1 MQFEFSIMI
10 FSYNWLQSFFEK
22 RLPNPKKLGEL
33 LTLHSFEVQKIEK
46 RGNDWVFDIDV
57 TPNRADCFSHLGMA
71 KECGAILNSK
81 LKTQKSTFVPSS
93 GRGKPQ
99 LKTKNLDIKN
109 FITIEVKSKTDC
121 PRYTAKVILGVKVK
135 PSPRW
140 IQERLISCGLQ
151 PINNIVDA
159 TNYVMLEV
167 GQPLHAFDLDKIK
180 GANSKQIPNPKSQIP
195 NNVKKIIIRRA
206 RKGEKIK
213 TLDDKIYILNENIL
227 VIADKES
234 PIAIAGIKGGK
245 KAQISE
251 ETKNILI
258 ESANFNP
265 VLIRKGQREL
275 KLKTDASFRF
285 EHGLD
290 PNMTEMALL
299 RVTSLIQ
306 EIAGGKVLAG
316 EVDYY
321 PQKVKP
327 RTVNLNIKKLQKV
340 LGIEIPPNKVL
351 EVLKRLGL
359 EIKKRKKDIIVVG
372 IPTIRKDLQIEEDLI
387 EEVGRIYGYEHITV
401 NPPKTLLKLPEK
413 EDALVWAS
421 KVRRILKELGF
432 VELYNYSFISEKD
445 KQKLDLVKLIELE
458 NPISDEFKY
467 LRPSLLINL
476 IKNIQENQ
484 KNFKQFKLFE
494 IGKIFYQQ
502 KEKLAEKR
510 MLSGVIFGE
519 KDGFYLIKGII
530 DSLLEQLGVSDV
542 FYDEYQPTP
551 EDSLCSFWHIRKS
564 AEIKVSNKEIGFLGE
579 ISKKVTSLY
588 DIHSEIYAFDIDFDK
603 LSKLASEEQEYLPI
617 SKYPAAVR
625 DIAILT
631 PLNTKVADV
640 MNAIY
645 GAGGKLL
652 KDVDLFDI
660 YMGEEIPDGKKN
672 LAFHLIFQ
680 SDQKTLSSEEVD
692 KLFTKIIQALEE
704 NPEWEVRK

>member
-1 MQFEFSIMI
+1 MI
-10 FSYNWLQSFFEK
+10 FSYNWLQSFFDK

-46 RGNDWVFDIDV
+46 KENDWVFDIDI
-57 TPNRADCFSHLGMA
+57 TPNRVDCFSHLGIA

-81 LKTQKSTFVPSS
+81 LKTQKS
-93 GRGKPQ
+93 KPQ
-99 LKTKNLDIKN
+99 PKTKNLDIKN

-121 PRYTAKVILGVKVK
+121 PRYTGKVILGVKVK
-135 PSPRW
+135 PSPKW
-140 IQERLISCGLQ
+140 LKERLISCGVL

-159 TNYVMLEV
+159 TNYVMLEL

-180 GANSKQIPNPKSQIP
+180 GENAKSQIP

-206 RKGEKIK
+206 RKGEKIEA
-213 TLDDKIYILNENIL
+213 LDDKTYILNENIL
-227 VIADKES
+227 VIADKEG

-251 ETKNILI
+251 ETQNIFI
-258 ESANFNP
+258 ESANFDP
-265 VLIRKGQREL
+265 ILIRKGQREL
-275 KLKTDASFRF
+275 KLKTDASLRF

-327 RTVNLNIKKLQKV
+327 WTVNLDIKKLQKV

-351 EVLKRLGL
+351 EILKRLGL

-387 EEVGRIYGYEHITV
+387 EEIGRIYGYQHIPPIV
-401 NPPKTLLKLPEK
+401 PKTVLRLPEK
-413 EDALVWAS
+413 EDALVWVS

-432 VELYNYSFISEKD
+432 VEVYNYSFVSEKD
-445 KQKLDLVKLIELE
+445 KQKLNLVKLIELE
-458 NPISDEFKY
+458 NPVSDEFKY

-502 KEKLAEKR
+502 KEKLFEKR

-519 KDGFYLIKGII
+519 KEGFYLIKGIV
-530 DSLLEQLGVSDV
+530 DSLLEQFGISDV

-564 AEIKVSNKEIGFLGE
+564 AEIKVSNKKIGFLGE
-579 ISKKVTSLY
+579 ISKKVASLY
-588 DIHSEIYAFDIDFDK
+588 EIKSEICAFDIDFDK
-603 LSKLASEEQEYLPI
+603 LAKLAFEEQEYLPI

-631 PLNTKVADV
+631 PLDTKVADV
-640 MNAIY
+640 MNIIY
-645 GAGGKLL
+645 GAGGRLL
-652 KDVDLFDI
+652 KDIDLFDI
-660 YMGEEIPDGKKN
+660 YMGEEIPEGKKN

-680 SDQKTLSSEEVD
+680 SDKKTLSSEEVD
-692 KLFTKIIQALEE
+692 RLLNKIIQAIEE
-704 NPEWEVRK
+704 NPEWEVRR

>member
-1 MQFEFSIMI
+1 LQFEFSIMI

-432 VELYNYSFISEKD
+432 VEVYNYSFISEQD

-502 KEKLAEKR
+502 KEKLFEKK

>member
-1 MQFEFSIMI
+1 MI

-432 VELYNYSFISEKD
+432 VEVYNYSFISEQD

-502 KEKLAEKR
+502 KEKLAEKK

>member
-1 MQFEFSIMI
+1 MQFEFPIMI
-10 FSYNWLQSFFEK
+10 FSYNWLQSFFDK

-46 RGNDWVFDIDV
+46 KENDWVFDIDV
-57 TPNRADCFSHLGMA
+57 TPNRVDCFSHLGIA
-71 KECGAILNSK
+71 NECGAILNSK
-81 LKTQKSTFVPSS
+81 LKTQKS
-93 GRGKPQ
+93 KPQ
-99 LKTKNLDIKN
+99 SKTKNLDIKN

-121 PRYTAKVILGVKVK
+121 PRYTGKVILGVKVK
-135 PSPRW
+135 PSPKW
-140 IQERLISCGLQ
+140 LKERLISCGVL

-159 TNYVMLEV
+159 TNYVMLEL

-180 GANSKQIPNPKSQIP
+180 GENAKSQIP

-206 RKGEKIK
+206 RKGEKIEA
-213 TLDDKIYILNENIL
+213 LDDKTYILNENIL
-227 VIADKES
+227 VIADKEG

-251 ETKNILI
+251 ETQNIFI
-258 ESANFNP
+258 ESANFDP
-265 VLIRKGQREL
+265 ILIRKGQREL
-275 KLKTDASFRF
+275 KLKTDASLRF

-327 RTVNLNIKKLQKV
+327 WTVNLNIKKLQKV

-351 EVLKRLGL
+351 EILKRLGL

-387 EEVGRIYGYEHITV
+387 EEIGRIYGYQHIPPIV
-401 NPPKTLLKLPEK
+401 PKTVLRLPEK
-413 EDALVWAS
+413 EDALVWVS

-432 VELYNYSFISEKD
+432 VEVYNYSFVSEKD
-445 KQKLDLVKLIELE
+445 KQKLNLVKLIELE
-458 NPISDEFKY
+458 NPVSDEFKY

-502 KEKLAEKR
+502 KEKLFEKR

-519 KDGFYLIKGII
+519 KEGFYLIKGIV
-530 DSLLEQLGVSDV
+530 DSLLEQFGISDV

-564 AEIKVSNKEIGFLGE
+564 AEIKVSNKKIGFLGE
-579 ISKKVTSLY
+579 ISKKVASLY
-588 DIHSEIYAFDIDFDK
+588 EIKSEICAFDIDFDK
-603 LSKLASEEQEYLPI
+603 LAKLAFEEQEYLPI

-631 PLNTKVADV
+631 PLDTKVADV
-640 MNAIY
+640 MNIIY
-645 GAGGKLL
+645 GAGGRLL
-652 KDVDLFDI
+652 KDIDLFDI
-660 YMGEEIPDGKKN
+660 YMGEEIPEGKKN

-680 SDQKTLSSEEVD
+680 SDKKTLSSEEVD
-692 KLFTKIIQALEE
+692 RLLNKIIQAIEE
-704 NPEWEVRK
+704 NPEWEVRR

>member
-1 MQFEFSIMI
+1 MI

-432 VELYNYSFISEKD
+432 VEVYNYSFISEKD

>member
-1 MQFEFSIMI
+1 LQFEFPIMI
-10 FSYNWLQSFFEK
+10 FSYNWLQSFFDK

-46 RGNDWVFDIDV
+46 KENDWVFDIDI
-57 TPNRADCFSHLGMA
+57 TPNRVDCFSHLGIA

-81 LKTQKSTFVPSS
+81 LKTQKS
-93 GRGKPQ
+93 KPQ
-99 LKTKNLDIKN
+99 SKTKNLDIKN

-121 PRYTAKVILGVKVK
+121 PRYTGKVILGVKVK
-135 PSPRW
+135 PSPKW
-140 IQERLISCGLQ
+140 LKERLISCGVL

-159 TNYVMLEV
+159 TNYVMLEL

-180 GANSKQIPNPKSQIP
+180 GENAKSQIP

-206 RKGEKIK
+206 RKGEKIEA
-213 TLDDKIYILNENIL
+213 LDDKTYILNENIL
-227 VIADKES
+227 VIADKEG

-251 ETKNILI
+251 ETQNIFI
-258 ESANFNP
+258 ESANFDP
-265 VLIRKGQREL
+265 ILIRKGQREL
-275 KLKTDASFRF
+275 KLKTDASLRF

-327 RTVNLNIKKLQKV
+327 WTVNLNIKKLQKV

-351 EVLKRLGL
+351 EILKRLGL

-387 EEVGRIYGYEHITV
+387 EEIGRIYGYQHIPPIV
-401 NPPKTLLKLPEK
+401 PKTVLRLPEK
-413 EDALVWAS
+413 EDALVWVS

-432 VELYNYSFISEKD
+432 VEVYNYSFVSEKD
-445 KQKLDLVKLIELE
+445 KQKLNLVKLIELE
-458 NPISDEFKY
+458 NPVSDEFKY

-502 KEKLAEKR
+502 KEKLFEKR

-519 KDGFYLIKGII
+519 KEGFYLIKGIV
-530 DSLLEQLGVSDV
+530 DSLLEQFGISDV

-564 AEIKVSNKEIGFLGE
+564 AEIKVSNKKIGFLGE
-579 ISKKVTSLY
+579 ISKKVASLY
-588 DIHSEIYAFDIDFDK
+588 EIKSEICAFDIDFDK
-603 LSKLASEEQEYLPI
+603 LAKLAFEEQEYLPI

-631 PLNTKVADV
+631 PLDTKVADV
-640 MNAIY
+640 MNIIY
-645 GAGGKLL
+645 GAGGRLL
-652 KDVDLFDI
+652 KDIDLFDI
-660 YMGEEIPDGKKN
+660 YMGEEIPEGKKN

-680 SDQKTLSSEEVD
+680 SDKKTLSSEEVD
-692 KLFTKIIQALEE
+692 RLLNKIIQAIEE
-704 NPEWEVRK
+704 NPEWEVRR

>member
-1 MQFEFSIMI
+1 MQFEFPIMI
-10 FSYNWLQSFFEK
+10 FSYNWLQSFFDK

-46 RGNDWVFDIDV
+46 KENDWVFDIDI
-57 TPNRADCFSHLGMA
+57 TPNRVDCFSHLGIA

-81 LKTQKSTFVPSS
+81 LKTQKS
-93 GRGKPQ
+93 KPQ
-99 LKTKNLDIKN
+99 PKTKNLDIKN

-121 PRYTAKVILGVKVK
+121 PRYTGKVILGVKVK
-135 PSPRW
+135 PSPKW
-140 IQERLISCGLQ
+140 LKERLISCGVL

-159 TNYVMLEV
+159 TNYVMLEL

-180 GANSKQIPNPKSQIP
+180 GENAKSQIP

-206 RKGEKIK
+206 RKGEKIEA
-213 TLDDKIYILNENIL
+213 LDDKTYILNENIL
-227 VIADKES
+227 VIADKEG

-251 ETKNILI
+251 ETQNIFI
-258 ESANFNP
+258 ESANFDP
-265 VLIRKGQREL
+265 ILIRKGQRAL
-275 KLKTDASFRF
+275 KLKTDASLRF

-327 RTVNLNIKKLQKV
+327 WTVNLNIKKLQKV

-351 EVLKRLGL
+351 EILKRLGL

-387 EEVGRIYGYEHITV
+387 EEIGRIYGYQHIPPIV
-401 NPPKTLLKLPEK
+401 PKTVLRLPEK
-413 EDALVWAS
+413 EDALVWVS

-432 VELYNYSFISEKD
+432 VEVYNYSFVSEKD
-445 KQKLDLVKLIELE
+445 KQKLNLVKLIELE
-458 NPISDEFKY
+458 NPVSDEFKY

-502 KEKLAEKR
+502 KEKLFEKR

-519 KDGFYLIKGII
+519 KEGFYLIKGIV
-530 DSLLEQLGVSDV
+530 DSLLEQFGISDV

-564 AEIKVSNKEIGFLGE
+564 AEIKVSNKKIGFLGE
-579 ISKKVTSLY
+579 ISKKVASLY
-588 DIHSEIYAFDIDFDK
+588 EIKSEICAFDIDFDK
-603 LSKLASEEQEYLPI
+603 LAKLAFEEQEYLPI

-631 PLNTKVADV
+631 PLDTKVADV
-640 MNAIY
+640 MNIIY
-645 GAGGKLL
+645 GAGGRLL
-652 KDVDLFDI
+652 KDIDLFDI
-660 YMGEEIPDGKKN
+660 YMGEEIPEGKKN

-680 SDQKTLSSEEVD
+680 SDKKTLSSEEVD
-692 KLFTKIIQALEE
+692 RLLNKIIQAIEE
-704 NPEWEVRK
+704 NPEWEVRR

>member
-1 MQFEFSIMI
+1 MI
-10 FSYNWLQSFFEK
+10 FSYNWLQSFFDK

-46 RGNDWVFDIDV
+46 KENDWVFDIDI
-57 TPNRADCFSHLGMA
+57 TPNRVDCFSHLGIA

-81 LKTQKSTFVPSS
+81 LKTQKS
-93 GRGKPQ
+93 KPQ
-99 LKTKNLDIKN
+99 SKTKNLDIKN

-121 PRYTAKVILGVKVK
+121 PRYTGKVILGVKVK
-135 PSPRW
+135 PSPKW
-140 IQERLISCGLQ
+140 LKERLISCGVL

-159 TNYVMLEV
+159 TNYVMLEL

-180 GANSKQIPNPKSQIP
+180 GENAKSQIP

-206 RKGEKIK
+206 RKGEKIEA
-213 TLDDKIYILNENIL
+213 LDDKTYILNENIL
-227 VIADKES
+227 VIADKEG

-245 KAQISE
+245 RAQISE
-251 ETKNILI
+251 ETQNIFI

-265 VLIRKGQREL
+265 ILIRKGQREL
-275 KLKTDASFRF
+275 KLKTDASLRF

-327 RTVNLNIKKLQKV
+327 WTVNLNIKKLQKV

-351 EVLKRLGL
+351 EILKRLGL

-387 EEVGRIYGYEHITV
+387 EEIGRIYGYQHIPPIV
-401 NPPKTLLKLPEK
+401 PKTVLRLPEK
-413 EDALVWAS
+413 EDALVWVS

-432 VELYNYSFISEKD
+432 VEVYNYSFVSEKD
-445 KQKLDLVKLIELE
+445 KQKLNLVKLIELE
-458 NPISDEFKY
+458 NPVSDEFKY

-502 KEKLAEKR
+502 KEKLFEKR

-519 KDGFYLIKGII
+519 KEGFYLIKGIV
-530 DSLLEQLGVSDV
+530 DSLLEQFGISDV

-564 AEIKVSNKEIGFLGE
+564 AEIKVSNKKIGFLGE
-579 ISKKVTSLY
+579 ISKKVASLY
-588 DIHSEIYAFDIDFDK
+588 EIKSEICAFDIDFDK
-603 LSKLASEEQEYLPI
+603 LAKLAFEEQEYLPI

-631 PLNTKVADV
+631 PLDTKVADV
-640 MNAIY
+640 MNIIY
-645 GAGGKLL
+645 GAGGRLL
-652 KDVDLFDI
+652 KDIDLFDI
-660 YMGEEIPDGKKN
+660 YMGEEIPEGKKN

-680 SDQKTLSSEEVD
+680 SDKKTLSSEEVD
-692 KLFTKIIQALEE
+692 RLLNKIIQAIEE
-704 NPEWEVRK
+704 NPEWEVRR

>member
-1 MQFEFSIMI
+1 LQFEFPIMI
-10 FSYNWLQSFFEK
+10 FSYNWLQSFFDK

-46 RGNDWVFDIDV
+46 KENDWVLDIDV
-57 TPNRADCFSHLGMA
+57 TPNRVDCFSHLGIA
-71 KECGAILNSK
+71 NECGAILNSK
-81 LKTQKSTFVPSS
+81 LKTQKS
-93 GRGKPQ
+93 KPQ
-99 LKTKNLDIKN
+99 PKTKNLDIKN

-121 PRYTAKVILGVKVK
+121 PRYTGKVILGVKVK
-135 PSPRW
+135 PSPKW
-140 IQERLISCGLQ
+140 LKERLISCGVL

-159 TNYVMLEV
+159 TNYVMLEL

-180 GANSKQIPNPKSQIP
+180 GENAKSQIP

-206 RKGEKIK
+206 RKGEKIEA
-213 TLDDKIYILNENIL
+213 LDDKTYILNENIL
-227 VIADKES
+227 VIADKEG

-251 ETKNILI
+251 ETQNIFI
-258 ESANFNP
+258 ESANFDP
-265 VLIRKGQREL
+265 ILIRKGQREL
-275 KLKTDASFRF
+275 KLKTDASLRF

-327 RTVNLNIKKLQKV
+327 WTVNLNIKKLQKV

-351 EVLKRLGL
+351 EILKRLGL

-387 EEVGRIYGYEHITV
+387 EEIGRIYGYQHIPPIV
-401 NPPKTLLKLPEK
+401 PKTVLRLPEK
-413 EDALVWAS
+413 EDALVWVS

-432 VELYNYSFISEKD
+432 VEVYNYSFVSEKD
-445 KQKLDLVKLIELE
+445 KQKLNLVKLIELE
-458 NPISDEFKY
+458 NPVSDEFKY

-502 KEKLAEKR
+502 KEKLFEKR

-519 KDGFYLIKGII
+519 KEGFYLIKGIV
-530 DSLLEQLGVSDV
+530 DSLLEQFGISDV

-564 AEIKVSNKEIGFLGE
+564 AEIKVSNKKIGFLGE
-579 ISKKVTSLY
+579 ISKKVASLY
-588 DIHSEIYAFDIDFDK
+588 EIKSEICAFDIDFDK
-603 LSKLASEEQEYLPI
+603 LAKLAFEEQEYLPI

-631 PLNTKVADV
+631 PLDTKVADV
-640 MNAIY
+640 MNIIY
-645 GAGGKLL
+645 GAGGRLL
-652 KDVDLFDI
+652 KDIDLFDI
-660 YMGEEIPDGKKN
+660 YMGEEIPEGKKN

-680 SDQKTLSSEEVD
+680 SDKKTLSSEEVD
-692 KLFTKIIQALEE
+692 RLLNKIIQAIEE
-704 NPEWEVRK
+704 NPEWEVRR

>member
-1 MQFEFSIMI
+1 MQFEFPIMI
-10 FSYNWLQSFFEK
+10 FSYNWLQSFFDK

-46 RGNDWVFDIDV
+46 KENDWVLDIDV
-57 TPNRADCFSHLGMA
+57 TPNRVDCFSHLGIA
-71 KECGAILNSK
+71 NECGAILNSK
-81 LKTQKSTFVPSS
+81 LKTQKS
-93 GRGKPQ
+93 KPQ
-99 LKTKNLDIKN
+99 PKTKNLDIKN

-121 PRYTAKVILGVKVK
+121 PRYTGKVILGVKVK
-135 PSPRW
+135 PSPKW
-140 IQERLISCGLQ
+140 LKERLISCGVL

-159 TNYVMLEV
+159 TNYVMLEL

-180 GANSKQIPNPKSQIP
+180 GENAKSQIP

-206 RKGEKIK
+206 RKGEKIEA
-213 TLDDKIYILNENIL
+213 LDDKTYILNENIL
-227 VIADKES
+227 VIADKEG

-251 ETKNILI
+251 ETQNIFI
-258 ESANFNP
+258 ESANFDP
-265 VLIRKGQREL
+265 ILIRKGQREL
-275 KLKTDASFRF
+275 KLKTDASLRF

-327 RTVNLNIKKLQKV
+327 WTVNLNIKKLQKV

-351 EVLKRLGL
+351 EILKRLGL

-387 EEVGRIYGYEHITV
+387 EEIGRIYGYQHIPPIV
-401 NPPKTLLKLPEK
+401 PKTVLRLPEK
-413 EDALVWAS
+413 EDALVWVS

-432 VELYNYSFISEKD
+432 VEVYNYSFVSEKD
-445 KQKLDLVKLIELE
+445 KQKLNLVKLIELE
-458 NPISDEFKY
+458 NPVSDEFKY

-502 KEKLAEKR
+502 KEKLFEKR

-519 KDGFYLIKGII
+519 KEGFYLIKGIV
-530 DSLLEQLGVSDV
+530 DSLLEQFGISDV

-564 AEIKVSNKEIGFLGE
+564 AEIKVSNKKIGFLGE
-579 ISKKVTSLY
+579 ISKKVASLY
-588 DIHSEIYAFDIDFDK
+588 EIKSEICAFDIDFDK
-603 LSKLASEEQEYLPI
+603 LAKLAFEEQEYLPI

-631 PLNTKVADV
+631 PLDTKVADV
-640 MNAIY
+640 MNIIY
-645 GAGGKLL
+645 GAGGRLL
-652 KDVDLFDI
+652 KDIDLFDI
-660 YMGEEIPDGKKN
+660 YMGEEIPEGKKN

-680 SDQKTLSSEEVD
+680 SDKKTLSSEEVD
-692 KLFTKIIQALEE
+692 RLLNKIIQAIEE
-704 NPEWEVRK
+704 NPEWEVRR

>member
-1 MQFEFSIMI
+1 MI

-33 LTLHSFEVQKIEK
+33 LTLRSFEVQGIEK
-46 RGNDWVFDIDV
+46 RGNDWIFDIDV
-57 TPNRADCFSHLGMA
+57 TPNRVDCFSHLGMA
-71 KECGAILNSK
+71 KECGAILKFKIKNSK
-81 LKTQKSTFVPSS
+81 LKIKED
-93 GRGKPQ
+93 
-99 LKTKNLDIKN
+99 KNIK
-109 FITIEVKSKTDC
+109 IKDVVDVEVKNKTDC

-180 GANSKQIPNPKSQIP
+180 GANPKFQAPNSKQTPNPKPQTP
-195 NNVKKIIIRRA
+195 NKKKIIIRRA
-206 RKGEKIK
+206 KKGEKIEA
-213 TLDDKIYILNENIL
+213 LDDKIYILNENIL

-275 KLKTDASFRF
+275 RLKTDASFRF

-290 PNMTEMALL
+290 PNITEMALL

-327 RTVNLNIKKLQKV
+327 WTIKLDIKRLKRV
-340 LGIEIPPNKVL
+340 LGIEIPLNKVL
-351 EVLKRLGL
+351 EILRRLDL
-359 EIKKRKKDIIVVG
+359 EIKERKKDTVVVR

-432 VELYNYSFISEKD
+432 VEVYNYSFISEKD
-445 KQKLDLVKLIELE
+445 KQKLNLAKLIELQ

-484 KNFKQFKLFE
+484 KNFRQFKLFE
-494 IGKIFYQQ
+494 IGKIFYRQ
-502 KEKLAEKR
+502 KEKFFEKR
-510 MLSGVIFGE
+510 MLSGIIFGE
-519 KDGFYLIKGII
+519 KEGFYLIKGIV
-530 DSLLEQLGVSDV
+530 DSLLEQLGISDV

-551 EDSLCSFWHIRKS
+551 EDSSSSFWHIRKS

-588 DIHSEIYAFDIDFDK
+588 EIKSEIYAFDINFDK
-603 LSKLASEEQEYLPI
+603 LVKLASEEQEYLPI

-631 PLNTKVADV
+631 PLTTKVADV
-640 MNAIY
+640 MNVIY
-645 GAGGKLL
+645 GAGGRLL

-660 YMGEEIPDGKKN
+660 YMGEELPEGKKN
-672 LAFHLIFQ
+672 IAFHLIFQ
-680 SDQKTLSSEEVD
+680 SDKKTLSSEEVD
-692 KLFTKIIQALEE
+692 RLFNKIIQAIEE

>member
-22 RLPNPKKLGEL
+22 RLPNPQKLGEL

-81 LKTQKSTFVPSS
+81 LKSQKS
-93 GRGKPQ
+93 KPQ
-99 LKTKNLDIKN
+99 PKTKNLDIKN

-135 PSPRW
+135 PSPKW

-151 PINNIVDA
+151 PIDNIVDA

-167 GQPLHAFDLDKIK
+167 GQPLHAFDLDKINPK
-180 GANSKQIPNPKSQIP
+180 FEILNPKQIKNPKLKIQK
-195 NNVKKIIIRRA
+195 KKIIIRRA
-206 RKGEKIK
+206 KKGEKIEA
-213 TLDDKIYILNENIL
+213 LDDKTYILNENIL

-327 RTVNLNIKKLQKV
+327 WTVKLNIKKLQKV

-351 EVLKRLGL
+351 EILKRLGL

-432 VELYNYSFISEKD
+432 VEVYNYSFISEKD

-502 KEKLAEKR
+502 KEKLFEKK
-510 MLSGVIFGE
+510 MISGVIFGE

>member
-1 MQFEFSIMI
+1 MI
-10 FSYNWLQSFFEK
+10 FSYNWLQSFFDK

-46 RGNDWVFDIDV
+46 KENDWVLDIDV
-57 TPNRADCFSHLGMA
+57 TPNRVDCFSHLGIA

-81 LKTQKSTFVPSS
+81 LKTQKS
-93 GRGKPQ
+93 KPQ
-99 LKTKNLDIKN
+99 SKTKNLDIKN

-121 PRYTAKVILGVKVK
+121 PRYTGKVILGVKVK
-135 PSPRW
+135 PSPKW
-140 IQERLISCGLQ
+140 LKERLISCGVL

-159 TNYVMLEV
+159 TNYVMLEL

-180 GANSKQIPNPKSQIP
+180 GENAKSQIP

-206 RKGEKIK
+206 RKGEKIEA
-213 TLDDKIYILNENIL
+213 LDDKTYILNENIL
-227 VIADKES
+227 VIADKEG

-251 ETKNILI
+251 ETQNIFI
-258 ESANFNP
+258 ESANFDP
-265 VLIRKGQREL
+265 ILIRKGQREL
-275 KLKTDASFRF
+275 KLKTDASLRF

-327 RTVNLNIKKLQKV
+327 WTVNLDIKKLQKV

-351 EVLKRLGL
+351 EILKRLGL

-387 EEVGRIYGYEHITV
+387 EEIGRIYGYQHIPPIV
-401 NPPKTLLKLPEK
+401 PKTVLRLPEK
-413 EDALVWAS
+413 EDALVWVS

-432 VELYNYSFISEKD
+432 VEVYNYSFVSEKD
-445 KQKLDLVKLIELE
+445 KQKLNLVKLIELE
-458 NPISDEFKY
+458 NPVSDEFKY

-502 KEKLAEKR
+502 KEKLFEKR

-519 KDGFYLIKGII
+519 KEGFYLIKGIV
-530 DSLLEQLGVSDV
+530 DSLLEQFGISDV

-564 AEIKVSNKEIGFLGE
+564 AEIKVSNKKIGFLGE
-579 ISKKVTSLY
+579 ISKKVASLY
-588 DIHSEIYAFDIDFDK
+588 EIKSEICAFDIDFDK
-603 LSKLASEEQEYLPI
+603 LAKLAFEEQEYLPI

-631 PLNTKVADV
+631 PLDTKVADV
-640 MNAIY
+640 MNIIY
-645 GAGGKLL
+645 GAGGRLL
-652 KDVDLFDI
+652 KDIDLFDI
-660 YMGEEIPDGKKN
+660 YMGEEIPEGKKN

-680 SDQKTLSSEEVD
+680 SDKKTLSSEEVD
-692 KLFTKIIQALEE
+692 RLLNKIIQAIEE
-704 NPEWEVRK
+704 NPEWEVRR

>member
-1 MQFEFSIMI
+1 LQFEFSIMI

-432 VELYNYSFISEKD
+432 VEVYNYSFISEQD

>member
-1 MQFEFSIMI
+1 MI
-10 FSYNWLQSFFEK
+10 FSYNWLQSFFDK

-46 RGNDWVFDIDV
+46 KENDWVFDIDI
-57 TPNRADCFSHLGMA
+57 TPNRVDCFSHLGIA

-81 LKTQKSTFVPSS
+81 LKTQKS
-93 GRGKPQ
+93 KPQ
-99 LKTKNLDIKN
+99 SKTKNLDIKN

-121 PRYTAKVILGVKVK
+121 PRYTGKVILGVKVK
-135 PSPRW
+135 PSPKW
-140 IQERLISCGLQ
+140 LKERLISCGVL

-159 TNYVMLEV
+159 TNYVMLEL

-180 GANSKQIPNPKSQIP
+180 GENAKSQIP

-206 RKGEKIK
+206 RKGEKIEA
-213 TLDDKIYILNENIL
+213 LDDKTYILNENIL
-227 VIADKES
+227 VIADKEG

-251 ETKNILI
+251 ETQNIFI
-258 ESANFNP
+258 ESANFDP
-265 VLIRKGQREL
+265 ILIRKGQREL
-275 KLKTDASFRF
+275 KLKTDASLRF

-327 RTVNLNIKKLQKV
+327 WTVNLDIKKLQKV

-351 EVLKRLGL
+351 EILKRLGL

-387 EEVGRIYGYEHITV
+387 EEIGRIYGYQHIPPIV
-401 NPPKTLLKLPEK
+401 PKTVLRLPEK
-413 EDALVWAS
+413 EDALVWVS

-432 VELYNYSFISEKD
+432 VEVYNYSFVSEKD
-445 KQKLDLVKLIELE
+445 KQKLNLVKLIELE
-458 NPISDEFKY
+458 NPVSDEFKY

-502 KEKLAEKR
+502 KEKLFEKR

-519 KDGFYLIKGII
+519 KEGFYLIKGIV
-530 DSLLEQLGVSDV
+530 DSLLEQFGISDV

-564 AEIKVSNKEIGFLGE
+564 AEIKVSNKKIGFLGE
-579 ISKKVTSLY
+579 ISKKVASLY
-588 DIHSEIYAFDIDFDK
+588 EIKSEICAFDIDFDK
-603 LSKLASEEQEYLPI
+603 LAKLAFEEQEYLPI

-631 PLNTKVADV
+631 PLDTKVADV
-640 MNAIY
+640 MNIIY
-645 GAGGKLL
+645 GAGGRLL
-652 KDVDLFDI
+652 KDIDLFDI
-660 YMGEEIPDGKKN
+660 YMGEEIPEGKKN

-680 SDQKTLSSEEVD
+680 SDKKTLSSEEVD
-692 KLFTKIIQALEE
+692 RLLNKIIQAIEE
-704 NPEWEVRK
+704 NPEWEVRR

>member
-1 MQFEFSIMI
+1 MI

-22 RLPNPKKLGEL
+22 RLPNPQKLGEL

-57 TPNRADCFSHLGMA
+57 TPNRADCFSHFGIA

-81 LKTQKSTFVPSS
+81 LKSQKS
-93 GRGKPQ
+93 KPQ
-99 LKTKNLDIKN
+99 PKTKNLDIKN

-121 PRYTAKVILGVKVK
+121 PRYTGKVILGVKVK
-135 PSPRW
+135 PSPKW
-140 IQERLISCGLQ
+140 LQERLLSCGVL

-159 TNYVMLEV
+159 TNYVMLEL

-180 GANSKQIPNPKSQIP
+180 GANSKSQIP

-206 RKGEKIK
+206 KKGEKIEA
-213 TLDDKIYILNENIL
+213 LDDKTYILNENIL
-227 VIADKES
+227 VIADKEG

-245 KAQISE
+245 RAQISE
-251 ETKNILI
+251 ETQNIFI

-265 VLIRKGQREL
+265 ILIRKGQRAL
-275 KLKTDASFRF
+275 KLKTDASLRF

-290 PNMTEMALL
+290 PNMTEVALL

-306 EIAGGKVLAG
+306 EIAGGKVLPG
-316 EVDYY
+316 KVDYY

-327 RTVNLNIKKLQKV
+327 WTVKLNIKKLQKV
-340 LGIEIPPNKVL
+340 LGIEIPKNKIL
-351 EVLKRLGL
+351 DILKRLNL
-359 EIKKRKKDIIVVG
+359 EIQKRQKDIIAVR

-387 EEVGRIYGYEHITV
+387 EEIGRIYGYQHIPPIV
-401 NPPKTLLKLPEK
+401 PKTVLTLPEK
-413 EDALVWAS
+413 EDTLVWAS

-432 VELYNYSFISEKD
+432 VEIYNYSFISEQD
-445 KQKLDLVKLIELE
+445 KQKLNLIKLIELE
-458 NPISDEFKY
+458 NPVSDEFKY

-502 KEKLAEKR
+502 KEKLFEKR
-510 MLSGVIFGE
+510 MLSGVVVGQ
-519 KDGFYLIKGII
+519 KDGFCLIKGII

-640 MNAIY
+640 MNVIY
-645 GAGGKLL
+645 RAGSKLL

-692 KLFTKIIQALEE
+692 KLFTKIVQALEE

>member
-1 MQFEFSIMI
+1 LQFEFSIMI

-432 VELYNYSFISEKD
+432 VEVYNYSFISEKD

>member
-432 VELYNYSFISEKD
+432 VEVYNYSFISEKD